1 MTWIGATIQVENP
14 NYCILYDRHK
24 SIDIFYTAFILQ
36 PYVHKSSSFPP
47 LFLFNDE
54 IQNAYDYQP
63 SRKKTLCTQFSWVY
77 CAMHNCNR
85 GCIKLRRERMKQKL
99 SIPPKEL
106 NRMWVSTTHVRI
118 EFMGHV
124 WFSSCII
131 LEIFFHY
138 HCNDMHWTPPKKVEV
153 FYCIIFHGQKKQFCP
168 KGEKPIT

>member
-1 MTWIGATIQVENP
+1 MFENTVTWIGATIQVENP

-85 GCIKLRRERMKQKL
+85 GCIKLTRRGEKQSF
-99 SIPPKEL
+99 SIPQKCSRKCAG
-106 NRMWVSTTHVRI
+106 NTTATHAMAR

-124 WFSSCII
+124 WFGSCII
-131 LEIFFHY
+131 LERFSSITIA
-138 HCNDMHWTPPKKVEV
+138 MT
-153 FYCIIFHGQKKQFCP
+153 CI
-168 KGEKPIT
+168 